1 MPKKNPLA
9 TAFDKFS
16 SKDGVLGEISANTL
30 LVAETF
36 DEGGEIFDRIDRMV
50 EAIETIVEGTK
61 SGSGGLQE
69 AIVLNLV
76 APTLKPIGLG
86 MGFIIDALNQAESA
100 EDLTSKFGA
109 LNAGLVVLGDI
120 GKSILMFAATMVI
133 GIPILMIAAVTAP
146 VWVGG
151 IYVII
156 QGIKMATKDL
166 KEGELD
172 KLIILH
178 AIGHSILKL

>member
-1 MPKKNPLA
+1 MPKKNFLSS
-9 TAFDKFS
+9 AFDKLS
-16 SKDGVLGEISANTL
+16 DKQGGILEEISANTL
-30 LVAETF
+30 VVAETF
-36 DEGGEIFDRIDRMV
+36 EEGGEIFDRIDRMV
-50 EAIETIVEGTK
+50 EAIETIVESTK

-133 GIPILMIAAVTAP
+133 GIPSLLQT
-146 VWVGG
+146 
-151 IYVII
+151 
-156 QGIKMATKDL
+156 
-166 KEGELD
+166 
-172 KLIILH
+172 LI
-178 AIGHSILKL
+178 